1 VLSPSRVFAELG
13 TTHVPDDPRRVMGR
27 AVVLG
32 GSMAGL
38 LAARVLS
45 DHADQV
51 VVIERDDFG
60 TTAGFEPRPGVPQG
74 RHVHALL
81 PSGQLQLERWFPDF
95 ADEAVAAGAVVP
107 DPAAVRHYVNGTLRR
122 YANDLAI
129 RGKALSTTRPLLEG
143 LVRARV
149 ARIPNV
155 QIVHG
160 RAAGLVMTGDRVT
173 GVRYHPDAAP
183 DPDPGPA
190 AGPAPG
196 PAPAGET
203 RTESADLVV
212 DAMGR
217 SSRLGDWLTEHGRP
231 SPPMRRMPIKL
242 TYATA
247 LFRRD
252 PQISD
257 IDVVFSQALP
267 APGRVAR
274 IGGINA
280 VEGDRWI
287 MLVAGYDDDRPS
299 RDPADFAARCRC
311 DFPAVFGDIA
321 EHGER
326 LSDVMTYHQ
335 ADSRR
340 RDFHALERLPAG
352 LVAVGDAVAS
362 FNPVYGQGMASG
374 ALHASALSA
383 YLRGDPRLDE
393 PATAYYTAVR
403 VVVDAAWQISTT
415 ADLALPHVDGPYPRG
430 YRLLAATA
438 NLIFAMSATDRELNQ
453 RLSMVTTMLAH
464 PNSLAQPG
472 VLLRAALARLRRRDP
487 ATS

>member
-1 VLSPSRVFAELG
+1 VLNPVRVFAQLG
-13 TTHVPDDPRRVMGR
+13 ATGRPERPRRVMGR

-51 VVIERDDFG
+51 VVIERDDLAS
-60 TTAGFEPRPGVPQG
+60 AGSDPRPGVPQG
-74 RHVHALL
+74 SHVHALL
-81 PSGQLQLERWFPDF
+81 PSGQLQLERWFPGF
-95 ADEAVAAGAVVP
+95 AEEAITAGAVVP
-107 DPAAVRHYVNGTLRR
+107 DPAAVRHYVDGTLRR
-122 YANDLAI
+122 YPIDLAI
-129 RGKALSTTRPLLEG
+129 RGRALSATRPFLEG

-160 RAAGLVMTGDRVT
+160 RAVGLVMTQRRVT
-173 GVRYHPDAAP
+173 GVRYHPDTTS
-183 DPDPGPA
+183 DPGPA
-190 AGPAPG
+190 DEP
-196 PAPAGET
+196 
-203 RTESADLVV
+203 RTEPADLVV

-217 SSRLGDWLTEHGRP
+217 SSRLGDWLTEHDHP
-231 SPPMRRMPIKL
+231 APPMRRMPIRL

-252 PQISD
+252 PRISD
-257 IDVVFSQALP
+257 IDVVFSQAMP

-280 VEGDRWI
+280 VEDDRWI

-299 RDPADFAARCRC
+299 RDPDEFATRCRR
-311 DFPAVFGDIA
+311 DFPTVFGDIA
-321 EHGER
+321 EHAQR
-326 LSDVMTYHQ
+326 LGDVVTYHQ

-340 RDFHALERLPAG
+340 RDFHALDQLPAG
-352 LVAVGDAVAS
+352 LIAAGDAVAS
-362 FNPVYGQGMASG
+362 FNPVYGQGMASA

-383 YLRGDPRLDE
+383 YLSTDPRLDQ
-393 PATAYYTAVR
+393 PATDYFAAVR
-403 VVVDAAWQISTT
+403 VVVDAAWSTSTT
-415 ADLALPHVDGPYPRG
+415 ADLALPHIDGPYPPG
-430 YRLLAATA
+430 YRLLAGTA
-438 NLIFAMSATDRELNQ
+438 NLIFTTSATDRELNQ

-464 PNSLAQPG
+464 PNTLAQPG
-472 VLLRAALARLRRRDP
+472 VLLRAALTRLRRSNP

>member
-13 TTHVPDDPRRVMGR
+13 TTEPAGEPRRVMGR

-45 DHADQV
+45 DHADEV
-51 VVIERDDFG
+51 VVIERDDVAA
-60 TTAGFEPRPGVPQG
+60 AGSEARPGVPQG
-74 RHVHALL
+74 SHVHALL
-81 PSGQLQLERWFPDF
+81 PSGQLQLERWFPGF

-107 DPAAVRHYVNGTLRR
+107 DAAAIRHYANGSLRR
-122 YANDLAI
+122 YANDIGI
-129 RGKALSTTRPLLEG
+129 RGRALSATRPFLEG

-149 ARIPNV
+149 ARLPNV

-160 RAAGLVMTGDRVT
+160 RAAGLVLAEGRVT

-183 DPDPGPA
+183 EPGAAPD
-190 AGPAPG
+190 
-196 PAPAGET
+196 GET
-203 RTESADLVV
+203 RTEPADLVV

-217 SSRLGDWLTEHGRP
+217 SSRLGDWLTEHGLP
-231 SPPMRRMPIKL
+231 APPMRRMPIRL

-252 PQISD
+252 PRISD
-257 IDVVFSQALP
+257 VDVVFSQALP

-274 IGGINA
+274 IGAITP

-287 MLVAGYDDDRPS
+287 MVVAGYDDDRPS
-299 RDPADFAARCRC
+299 RDPADFTTRCRR
-311 DFPAVFGDIA
+311 DFPAEFGDIA

-326 LSDVMTYHQ
+326 LGDVMTYHQ

-340 RDFHALERLPAG
+340 RDFHELDELPAG

-362 FNPVYGQGMASG
+362 FNPVYGQGMAS
-374 ALHASALSA
+374 ASLHASALSA
-383 YLRGDPRLDE
+383 YLRDDPRLDE
-393 PATAYYTAVR
+393 PATAYFAKVR
-403 VVVDAAWQISTT
+403 VVVDAAWQTSTT
-415 ADLALPHVDGPYPRG
+415 ADLALPHIDGPYPPG
-430 YRLLAATA
+430 YRLIAGAA
-438 NLIFAMSATDRELNQ
+438 NLIFMTSADDRELNE

-464 PNSLAQPG
+464 PNSLARPD
-472 VLLRAALARLRRRDP
+472 VLLRAALARLRRP
-487 ATS
+487 APAPA